1 MTKRIIRLV
10 LMLGAWGASAFAA
23 PRVVYVTFNGSDA
36 AACSRTAP
44 CHTITHAL
52 SVVAAGG
59 VVDIVGSGL
68 YDTFTVAK
76 SVTVTTDPGVVAM
89 ITVPA
94 SATGIVVNAAATD
107 IVALKGLTLI
117 GVGSGTGISI
127 QSVSRATVEDCDSR
141 NFFHAL
147 EYVPTVPGTLKVTG
161 GIYSGDA
168 DTSIFL
174 CCNSTPSP
182 GVNITVDGAHVYGG
196 AFAAINTDGAQIA
209 VTHSVL
215 TGPGGSAASCP
226 NGAPNDVGI
235 YVAHGSVVADND
247 TITGYCAGV
256 WLNGFDTSL
265 VAYLSAD
272 TITGNFYGVVNNAF
286 TLGNNTIEN
295 NSNNVLGSL
304 TPFSP
309 I

>member
-1 MTKRIIRLV
+1 MTKWIVCTLLI
-10 LMLGAWGASAFAA
+10 LGACSTHMFAA
-23 PRVVYVTFNGSDA
+23 APSVVYISFNGSDT

-44 CHTITHAL
+44 CRTVTHAL

-68 YDTFTVAK
+68 YDSFTVTK
-76 SVTVTTDPGVVAM
+76 SVTVTTDPGVVAT
-89 ITVPA
+89 IVVPA
-94 SATGIVVNAAATD
+94 SATGILVNAAATD
-107 IVALKGLTLI
+107 VVALKGLTLI
-117 GVGSGTGISI
+117 GAGSGTGISI

-147 EYVPTVPGTLKVTG
+147 EYVPSVGGTVKVVG
-161 GIYSGDA
+161 GSYSGDA

-196 AFAAINTDGAQIA
+196 AFAGINADGAQI
-209 VTHSVL
+209 VITHTVL
-215 TGPGGSAASCP
+215 TGPTTACSVGPA
-226 NGAPNDVGI
+226 DVGI
-235 YVAHGSVVADND
+235 YAIHGAVVAEND
-247 TITGYCAGV
+247 TIS
-256 WLNGFDTSL
+256 GFCFGIWVDTPTY
-265 VAYLSAD
+265 VSAD
-272 TITGNFYGVVNNAF
+272 TITGNGEGVIVGPMF
-286 TLGNNTIEN
+286 TRGNNTIEN
-295 NSNNVLGSL
+295 NVTNVDGTL